1 MGDVKRISNIL
12 GTLMITTIGAG
23 CVYHPPIQQGN
34 ILEERMLAQL
44 TPGMSPQQVLYVMG
58 TPLIN
63 DPFTANRWDYLYYK
77 QTKESTERRL
87 VTVYFENNLV
97 SRIDKGELVK
107 QADGS

>member
-1 MGDVKRISNIL
+1 MKRISNTL
-12 GTLMITTIGAG
+12 GILMIVSIGAG

-63 DPFTANRWDYLYYK
+63 DPFTVNRWDYLYYK
-77 QTKESTERRL
+77 RTKQELERRL
-87 VTVYFENNLV
+87 VTVYFENNQV

-107 QADGS
+107 QADKS

>member
-1 MGDVKRISNIL
+1 MKRISNTL
-12 GTLMITTIGAG
+12 GILMIAGISAG

-44 TPGMSPQQVLYVMG
+44 EPGMSPQQVLYVMG

-77 QTKESTERRL
+77 RTKHALERRL
-87 VTVYFENNLV
+87 VTVYFENNQV
-97 SRIDKGELVK
+97 SRIDKGKLVK
-107 QADGS
+107 QADKS

>member
-1 MGDVKRISNIL
+1 MKRISNIL
-12 GTLMITTIGAG
+12 GILMIVSIGAG

-63 DPFTANRWDYLYYK
+63 DPFTASRWDYLYYK
-77 QTKESTERRL
+77 RTEQGLERRL
-87 VTVYFENNLV
+87 VTVYFENNQV

-107 QADGS
+107 QADKS